1 MAQFG
6 SASRLGREGH
16 RFESCYPDSINRKDN
31 KMPHY
36 PAPVNL
42 KVHHH
47 SLHLVITLI
56 TAGFWVPIWALIT
69 WDINRQNRREL
80 DRYSREMTNYTLAVR
95 AMTP

>member
-1 MAQFG
+1 
-6 SASRLGREGH
+6 
-16 RFESCYPDSINRKDN
+16 
-31 KMPHY
+31 MPHY
-36 PAPVNL
+36 PAPVRL

-47 SLHLVITLI
+47 NINLLMVIV
-56 TAGFWVPIWALIT
+56 TAGLWAPCWALIT

>member
-1 MAQFG
+1 
-6 SASRLGREGH
+6 
-16 RFESCYPDSINRKDN
+16 
-31 KMPHY
+31 MPHY

-47 SLHLVITLI
+47 SLHLVISLI
-56 TAGFWVPIWALIT
+56 TAGLWVPIWALIT

-80 DRYSREMTNYTLAVR
+80 DRYSREMTDYTLAVR